1 MAKAKYRYN
10 PHTLSYDKIELTLR
24 RKVLK
29 SLTFLGAGL
38 VIGVIIYGI
47 TYSFIDSPKEKQL
60 KRENAQMLAQ
70 YNILNK
76 KLDQLGVVLED
87 VQHRDDNIYRVIF
100 EAEPID
106 KSIRTAGF
114 GGINRYKELEGYNDS
129 ELIIKTAKK
138 LDKLSKQL
146 YIQSKSFDEVFEM
159 AKKKEDMLAA
169 IPAIQPVANKD
180 LKRIASGFGYRIDPQ
195 YKVRKMHH
203 GMDFSAPRGTPIYAT
218 GDGRVVLTERKRTGY
233 GKSVRIDHGYNYL
246 TLYGHMSKI
255 NCRVGQK
262 VKRGDVIGYVGSTG
276 LATGPHLCFRFWR
289 NGRQVNPASIEAPP
303 VEPIGDD
310 VKPIFMAV
318 KDIVVHRL
326 DNIQLPVF
334 DKKAPEDKEEKAG
347 EIASAR

>member
-1 MAKAKYRYN
+1 MIKFVLKIRIITLMAKAKYRYN

-24 RKVLK
+24 RKIWK

-38 VIGVIIYGI
+38 VIGVMIYAV
-47 TYSFIDSPKEKQL
+47 TYTYIDSPKEKQL
-60 KRENAQMLAQ
+60 KRDNAQMLSQ

-76 KLDQLGVVLED
+76 KLDQLVTVLED

-129 ELIIKTAKK
+129 ELIIKSAEK

-159 AKKKEDMLAA
+159 AKKKEEMLAA
-169 IPAIQPVANKD
+169 IPAIQPVSNKD
-180 LKRIASGFGYRIDPQ
+180 LKRMASGYGYRIDPQ

-203 GMDFSAPRGTPIYAT
+203 GMDFTAPRGTPIYAT
-218 GDGRVVLTERKRTGY
+218 GDGKISLVERKRTGY
-233 GKSVRIDHGYNYL
+233 GKSVRVDHGYNYV

-255 NCRVGQK
+255 NCKEGQN
-262 VKRGDVIGYVGSTG
+262 VKRGDVIGYVGNTG
-276 LATGPHLCFRFWR
+276 KSFGPHCHYEVRK
-289 NGRQVNPASIEAPP
+289 NGKPINPANFYFN
-303 VEPIGDD
+303 D
-310 VKPIFMAV
+310 
-318 KDIVVHRL
+318 L
-326 DNIQLPVF
+326 T
-334 DKKAPEDKEEKAG
+334 PEQYAKML
-347 EIASAR
+347 EISSSPMQSMD

>member
-1 MAKAKYRYN
+1 MIKFVFKIRINPLMAKAKYRYN

-129 ELIIKTAKK
+129 ELIIKTAEKI
-138 LDKLSKQL
+138 DKLSKQL
-146 YIQSKSFDEVFEM
+146 YIQSKSFDDVFEM
-159 AKKKEDMLAA
+159 AKKKEEMLAA
-169 IPAIQPVANKD
+169 IPAIQPVASND
-180 LKRIASGFGYRIDPQ
+180 LKRIASGYGYRIDPQ

-203 GMDFSAPRGTPIYAT
+203 GMDFTAKTGTPIYAT
-218 GDGRVVLTERKRTGY
+218 GNGKVIRADRKSSGY
-233 GKSVRIDHGYNYL
+233 GNHVRIDHGYGYV
-246 TLYGHMSKI
+246 TLYAHMNKM
-255 NCRVGQK
+255 NVKEGQN
-262 VKRGDVIGYVGSTG
+262 VKRGDVIGYVGNTG
-276 LATGPHLCFRFWR
+276 KSFGPHCHYEVRK
-289 NGRQVNPASIEAPP
+289 NG
-303 VEPIGDD
+303 EPINPVNFYFNDLTPEQYAKM
-310 VKPIFMAV
+310 V
-318 KDIVVHRL
+318 DISSSPMQSM
-326 DNIQLPVF
+326 D
-334 DKKAPEDKEEKAG
+334 
-347 EIASAR
+347 